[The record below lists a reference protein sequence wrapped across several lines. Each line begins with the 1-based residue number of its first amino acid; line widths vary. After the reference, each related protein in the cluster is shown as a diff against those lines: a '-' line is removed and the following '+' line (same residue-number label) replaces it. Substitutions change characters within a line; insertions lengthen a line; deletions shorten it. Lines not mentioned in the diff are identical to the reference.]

1 MATDYVLFIHGV
13 NTRQGT
19 QFRQA
24 AETLLNRIQASI
36 NDPLRLL
43 QPVYLFWGN
52 VGDDGTQTLLSGL
65 NSSSSWAQFWFQKFR
80 TEQILPFVGDAALY
94 LSRGVSAQV
103 VRQIT
108 DQALKQMNLSLDML
122 PSLSSGDRLHLVTH
136 SWGTVILFDVLF
148 APRWEAEDL
157 DPSIRQNIK
166 NIRTGF
172 FGLGADVNRN
182 FGIPIASIHT
192 MGSPI
197 ALFSL
202 INLNNGRNF
211 DLTPNLKVMLESL
224 YQKNDG
230 RTLPWVNYV
239 HPGDPIAYALEGVMP
254 LLLQNDSNKVKIE
267 DVVTTGNAWMQP
279 FSQTLLPLIN
289 GGKAHGS
296 YWSNQQVANKIAQ
309 VIASTGSPCPPELNS
324 WMPSRPGAG
333 AKVF

>member
-1 MATDYVLFIHGV
+1 MATDYILFIHGV
-13 NTRQGT
+13 NTRNEVKFCQE
-19 QFRQA
+19 
-24 AETLLNRIQASI
+24 AEALLGRIESSI
-36 NDPLRLL
+36 KDSSRVLKPI
-43 QPVYLFWGN
+43 YLFWGD
-52 VGDDGTQTLLSGL
+52 VGQGGTKTLLSGL
-65 NSSSSWAQFWFQKFR
+65 ESSSNWSQFWFQKFR

-103 VRQIT
+103 IRQIT
-108 DQALKQMNLSLDML
+108 DQALRQMDLSLEML
-122 PSLSSGDRLHLVTH
+122 KSLDGGDRLHLVTH

-157 DPSIRQNIK
+157 DPSIRQNIM

-172 FGLGADVNRN
+172 FGLGSDANKN
-182 FGIPIASIHT
+182 FGIPVASIHT

-211 DLTPNLKVMLESL
+211 DLTPNLKLMLESL
-224 YQKNDG
+224 YQKTKG
-230 RTLPWVNYV
+230 KPLPWMNYV

-254 LLLQNDSNKVKIE
+254 LLLQNDSDKVQIE
-267 DVVTTGNAWMQP
+267 DVMTPGNSWMQP

-296 YWSNQQVANKIAQ
+296 YWSNQKVANKIAQ
-309 VIASTGSPCPPELNS
+309 IIASTGSPS
-324 WMPSRPGAG
+324 PSSAFNP
-333 AKVF
+333 